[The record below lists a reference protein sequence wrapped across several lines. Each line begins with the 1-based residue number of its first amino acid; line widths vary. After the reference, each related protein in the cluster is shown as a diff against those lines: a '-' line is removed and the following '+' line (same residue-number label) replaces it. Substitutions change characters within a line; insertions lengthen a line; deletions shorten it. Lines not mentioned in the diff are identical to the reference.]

1 MSGEN
6 QNIES
11 EVLEDGLDGVS
22 GESIG
27 SAPDDAATAGS
38 LGDVP
43 SDTATAADLPE
54 DAKISVPSIDEAR
67 MRVPAL
73 RKEIEI
79 NSKLYYADD
88 APQISDAAFDS
99 LMRELRMLES
109 EYPELLTPDSPTQRV
124 GGYVVERFAP
134 VTHDQRIYSLDNAM
148 DLGELDAWMERTER
162 ALGHAPEYVCEL
174 KIDGSSLALTY
185 ENGNFVQAATRG
197 DGTTGEDITIN
208 AMAVADIPRK
218 LVANNAGKQ
227 NSTAQDNSNVASDN
241 SNTSPNNNSTP
252 LPQTQKVEFRGEV
265 FMPKKSFEQLNA
277 QIVDEWE
284 LKHNA
289 SSNAPVFAN
298 PRNAA
303 AGSIRHKDAE
313 VTRRRKLQTFMYA
326 VARPEQVPALTQ
338 WELLQYL
345 KQCGFNVNPNIALC
359 SSRSEVRKFCEDA
372 TEFRQTLPYEID
384 GVVVKVNSFAEQAE
398 LGFTTR
404 APRWA
409 IAFKFPPEEV
419 TTQLQNIVTQVGRTG
434 ILTPVAEFIPVRVS
448 GSVVAR
454 ATLHNVDEV
463 RRRDV
468 RVGDTIVIRKAGD
481 VIPEV
486 IGAVQKLRPADAV
499 PFAMPQKCP
508 SCGSDVYKDDDGPA
522 VRCIS
527 AECPAQLQGR
537 LEHWGS
543 RGAMDIDGLG
553 PVVIS
558 KLIETGLVKDVAG
571 FYKLR
576 EQDIADLE
584 TGALK
589 YAHEM
594 SAEKREQTGDYEQV
608 PSLVGTKNAN
618 KIIAQIEESKTRGFA
633 RVLFG
638 LSIRNVGKTVA
649 EVITRHFPTYDALM
663 KASVDDLASIDTIGS
678 VIAASVVDFLHL
690 EANKHLVE
698 ELQKAGVSLE
708 VLQGEQRPQTLAGLT
723 FVLTGTLDGINR
735 QDAQTQLKAFGAKT
749 ASSVSKKTSYV
760 VAGENAGS
768 KLDRAL
774 ELGVRVLSQ
783 DSLEKILATG
793 TLDGI
798 EEA

>member
-6 QNIES
+6 QN
-11 EVLEDGLDGVS
+11 LDANNSDLVGQQPVEPPTGVS
-22 GESIG
+22 VTSI
-27 SAPDDAATAGS
+27 
-38 LGDVP
+38 
-43 SDTATAADLPE
+43 E
-54 DAKISVPSIDEAR
+54 EAR
-67 MRVPAL
+67 TRVNAL
-73 RKEIEI
+73 RKEIEV
-79 NSKLYYADD
+79 NTKLYYADD

-99 LMRELRMLES
+99 LMRELRELES
-109 EYPELLTPDSPTQRV
+109 EYPELLNPDSPTQRV

-134 VTHDQRIYSLDNAM
+134 VKHDQRIYSLDNAM

-162 ALGHAPEYVCEL
+162 ALGHVPEYVCEL

-208 AMAVADIPRK
+208 AMAVSDIPRK
-218 LVANNAGKQ
+218 LALNNDDSASSAGSTNNA
-227 NSTAQDNSNVASDN
+227 TALAQS
-241 SNTSPNNNSTP
+241 
-252 LPQTQKVEFRGEV
+252 QRVEFRGEV

-284 LKHNA
+284 IKHDD
-289 SSNAPVFAN
+289 SSKAPVFAN

-326 VARPEQVPALTQ
+326 VARPEAVPVGSQ
-338 WELLQYL
+338 WGLLQYL
-345 KQCGFNVNPNIALC
+345 KQCGFSVNPNIALC
-359 SSRSEVRKFCEDA
+359 KNRSEVRKFCEEA

-384 GVVVKVNSFAEQAE
+384 GVVVKVNSFAEQAD

-419 TTQLQNIVTQVGRTG
+419 TTQLLNIVTQVGRTG

-454 ATLHNVDEV
+454 ATLHNIDEV

-468 RVGDTIVIRKAGD
+468 RIGDTIIIRKAGD

-486 IGAVQKLRPADAV
+486 IGAVEKLRPADAV
-499 PFAMPQKCP
+499 AFAMPQKCP
-508 SCGSDVYKDDDGPA
+508 SCGAEVYKDDDGPA

-576 EQDIADLE
+576 EQDIAGLE

-608 PSLVGTKNAN
+608 PSLVGAKNAK
-618 KIIAQIEESKTRGFA
+618 KIIEQIEESKTRGFA

-649 EVITRHFPTYDALM
+649 EVITRHFPSYDALM
-663 KASVDDLASIDTIGS
+663 EASVDDLASIDTIGS

-690 EANKHLVE
+690 DANIHLVE

-708 VLQGEQRPQTLAGLT
+708 VLQGEQRPQTLSGLT

-735 QDAQTQLKAFGAKT
+735 QDAQAQLKAFGAKT

-768 KLDRAL
+768 KLDKAL
-774 ELGVRVLSQ
+774 ELGVPVLSQ

>member
-6 QNIES
+6 QN
-11 EVLEDGLDGVS
+11 L
-22 GESIG
+22 
-27 SAPDDAATAGS
+27 
-38 LGDVP
+38 
-43 SDTATAADLPE
+43 
-54 DAKISVPSIDEAR
+54 DAKNSDLAGQSVELPTSVSVSSIEEAR
-67 MRVPAL
+67 TRVNAL

-79 NSKLYYADD
+79 NTKLYYADD

-99 LMRELRMLES
+99 LMRELRELES

-134 VTHDQRIYSLDNAM
+134 VKHDQRIYSLDNAM

-162 ALGHAPEYVCEL
+162 ALGHVPEYVCEL

-208 AMAVADIPRK
+208 AMAVSDIPRK
-218 LVANNAGKQ
+218 LASNNDDSASSAGSNNNAA
-227 NSTAQDNSNVASDN
+227 TIAQS
-241 SNTSPNNNSTP
+241 
-252 LPQTQKVEFRGEV
+252 QRVEFRGEV
-265 FMPKKSFEQLNA
+265 FMPKESFEQLNA

-284 LKHNA
+284 LKHDD
-289 SSNAPVFAN
+289 SSKAPVFAN

-326 VARPEQVPALTQ
+326 VARPEAVPVGSQ
-338 WELLQYL
+338 WGLLQYL
-345 KQCGFNVNPNIALC
+345 KQCGFSVNPNIALC
-359 SSRSEVRKFCEDA
+359 KNRSEVRKFCEEA

-384 GVVVKVNSFAEQAE
+384 GVVVKVNSFAEQTD

-419 TTQLQNIVTQVGRTG
+419 TTQLLNIVTQVGRTG

-454 ATLHNVDEV
+454 ATLHNIDEV

-468 RVGDTIVIRKAGD
+468 RIGDTIIIRKAGD

-486 IGAVQKLRPADAV
+486 IGAVEKLRPADAV
-499 PFAMPQKCP
+499 AFAMPQKCP
-508 SCGSDVYKDDDGPA
+508 SCGAEVYKDDDGPA

-576 EQDIADLE
+576 EQDIAGLE

-589 YAHEM
+589 YAREM
-594 SAEKREQTGDYEQV
+594 SAEKREQTGDYDQV
-608 PSLVGTKNAN
+608 PSLVGAKNAK
-618 KIIAQIEESKTRGFA
+618 KIIEQIEESKTRGFA

-649 EVITRHFPTYDALM
+649 EVITRHFPSYDALM

-690 EANKHLVE
+690 DANIHLVE

-708 VLQGEQRPQTLAGLT
+708 VLQGEQRPQTLSGLT

-735 QDAQTQLKAFGAKT
+735 QDAQAQLKAFGAKT

-768 KLDRAL
+768 KLDKAL
-774 ELGVRVLSQ
+774 ELGVPVLSQ